1 MCIIIHK
8 PESVPCPQK
17 NIIET
22 CFYNNPDGAGMAILR
37 PRAKE
42 VEIHKGFMVLKDFL
56 DFAACA
62 ATRDDIVTYH
72 FRITTSGGTNPH
84 NCHPFPISD
93 NVKDLKALSITSR
106 FAFIHNGVIGN
117 GSPSLSDT
125 QLYVKDVLARI
136 QMKSLTKNI
145 VDRIARETEGSRTV
159 TIDAQY
165 SYVAMTGKWINDKET
180 GLSFSN
186 SSYEKRYYQGLF
198 EDYFGMPIQ
207 ATCPDC
213 RSIEAELVSDY
224 HGLYEC
230 PDCNCL
236 FDKDGYIW
244 AVGGM

>member
-1 MCIIIHK
+1 MCIIAHK
-8 PESVPCPQK
+8 AKGVDCPSDEV
-17 NIIET
+17 IRA
-22 CFYNNPDGAGMAILR
+22 CFENNPDGAGVAIVR
-37 PRAKE
+37 PGSKT
-42 VEIHKGFMVLKDFL
+42 VEIHKGFMEVSDFL
-56 DFAACA
+56 DFVDSAVSPK
-62 ATRDDIVTYH
+62 DIATYH

-125 QLYVKDVLARI
+125 QLYVKDVLAHI

-145 VDRIARETEGSRTV
+145 VDRIAQETEGSRTV

-165 SYVAMTGKWINDKET
+165 SQVAMTGKWINDKET

-186 SSYEKRYYQGLF
+186 SSYEKRYYQGFF
-198 EDYFGMPIQ
+198 EDYFDMPIQ